1 VTASQQ
7 GMIIGAVLA
16 LTGVAFNFGALVLV
30 AIAIAIGWAVG
41 RVADGKLDL
50 RGVTDALRGR
60 RSS

>member
-1 VTASQQ
+1 MTASQQ
-7 GMIIGAVLA
+7 GMLIGAVLA
-16 LTGVAFNFGALVLV
+16 LTGIVFSFGALVLV

-60 RSS
+60 GSS